1 VAVLE
6 PWLLAVTLEVR
17 LRPLVET
24 GGLLM
29 VEADERRRSSLWDVR
44 Y

>member
-1 VAVLE
+1 MAVLE
-6 PWLLAVTLEVR
+6 PWLLTVTLEVR

-29 VEADERRRSSLWDVR
+29 VEAEEEEEELAVGC
-44 Y
+44 

>member
-1 VAVLE
+1 M
-6 PWLLAVTLEVR
+6 VTLEVR

-29 VEADERRRSSLWDVR
+29 VEVDEVEELAVEC
-44 Y
+44 